1 MPITLAQAQINA
13 RDDIDHAVIDNL
25 RRYSWLWDQIIWD
38 DTVTPG
44 TGGASLTYG
53 YTLLTAARQGQF
65 RQINQEYTAQSASRE
80 QRSTTLK
87 PFGGAYTLDRILRGL
102 GPAATNEETFQTQ
115 QLMKGAT
122 TSLMVEIVNGDTAV
136 NTAGFDGL
144 DKLLTGQATEY
155 TPNSGGTAYTS
166 WAPGAIDTQE
176 KANLQLDILEEWLSS
191 ITPSIVGG
199 GDMSADAGLP
209 GGVKAIL
216 GNTKSITRLKAL
228 ARWANLHT
236 STLET
241 FGGVQRRVER
251 YGEWVLQDIGDN
263 ALGSAPVIP
272 IETRDPDG
280 VGGGGNITNLTD
292 LYAVSFG
299 LDAFHGASMA
309 GKPLVAYY
317 PPEWNTPGA
326 VKTGELEI
334 GPGAMILRNTKACGV
349 LRNVKV
355 A

>member
-25 RRYSWLWDQIIWD
+25 RRYTWLWDQIVWD

-53 YTLLTAARQGQF
+53 YTLLKQARSGQF
-65 RQINQEYTAQSASRE
+65 RRINEEYTPTAASRE
-80 QRSTTLK
+80 TKSVSLK
-87 PFGGAYTLDRILRGL
+87 PFGGAYNLDRILKNL

-122 TSLMVEIVNGDTAV
+122 VRLSSEIVNGDTAV
-136 NTAGFDGL
+136 DTAGFDGL
-144 DKLLTGQATEY
+144 DKLLTGQSTEY
-155 TPNSGGTAYTS
+155 VPNSGTTGYTS

-191 ITPSIVGG
+191 ITPSVVGG
-199 GDMSADAGLP
+199 GDMSADASLP

-228 ARWANLHT
+228 ARWASLHT
-236 STLET
+236 TTTET
-241 FGGVQRRVER
+241 FGGIQRQITR
-251 YGEWVLQDIGDN
+251 YGEWVLVDLGDN
-263 ALGSAPVIP
+263 ELGSAPIIP
-272 IETRDPDG
+272 IETRDTDG
-280 VGGGGNITNLTD
+280 VGGGGNITNVTD
-292 LYAVSFG
+292 LYAASFG
-299 LDAFHGASMA
+299 LDAFHGAAMA
-309 GKPLVAYY
+309 GKPIVQYFA
-317 PPEWNTPGA
+317 PEWGTPGA

-334 GPGAMILRNTKACGV
+334 GPGAMVLRNTKSCGV